1 MTIKHKRI
9 REEIKQAKP
18 FRTVSD
24 EAFVTLQRTSDVVL
38 REFTRFLKT
47 WAVSPTQYNVLRIL
61 RGAGA
66 DGLRCGEIAERMI
79 THDPDITR
87 LLDRMERAGW
97 IERAR
102 DSKDRR
108 VVVARVSKS
117 GLDLLK
123 QIDRPIEDHIQR
135 TSGHMTDK
143 RMRLLVD
150 LLDELRAGFNQQ
162 L

>member
-1 MTIKHKRI
+1 
-9 REEIKQAKP
+9 
-18 FRTVSD
+18 
-24 EAFVTLQRTSDVVL
+24 
-38 REFTRFLKT
+38 
-47 WAVSPTQYNVLRIL
+47 
-61 RGAGA
+61 
-66 DGLRCGEIAERMI
+66 
-79 THDPDITR
+79 
-87 LLDRMERAGW
+87 MERAGW

-135 TSGHMTDK
+135 TSGHMAEK

-162 L
+162 F

>member
-38 REFTRFLKT
+38 REFTRFLKS

-61 RGAGA
+61 RGAGTE
-66 DGLRCGEIAERMI
+66 GLRCGEIAERMI

-102 DSKDRR
+102 ESKDRR

-117 GLDLLK
+117 GLELLK

-135 TSGHMTDK
+135 TSGHMTEK

-162 L
+162 A